1 MTKNISILL
10 PGSFFEEKSKE
21 KLTYLSNKKIGC
33 IYLFDHSINPADD
46 RKAVYQIKKA
56 LSQLQHNND
65 YEFGLGV
72 CVLNI
77 NRRKKDLLFSQFI
90 NPMMEIKDFRLGLG
104 TGDTRYEK
112 NNSRYSNDL
121 ELIITDLINQYSFSI
136 DERNLF
142 VGGTSKHKLDLVNK
156 YSIGINQWLGNS
168 QELISIH
175 KGNLATKPFIGRFS
189 QCLTIRSRSIDLP
202 KSFEKIFVLKDSNV
216 AKFYSDVDKILS

>member
-1 MTKNISILL
+1 M
-10 PGSFFEEKSKE
+10 
-21 KLTYLSNKKIGC
+21 
-33 IYLFDHSINPADD
+33 
-46 RKAVYQIKKA
+46 
-56 LSQLQHNND
+56 
-65 YEFGLGV
+65 
-72 CVLNI
+72 
-77 NRRKKDLLFSQFI
+77 
-90 NPMMEIKDFRLGLG
+90 
-104 TGDTRYEK
+104 
-112 NNSRYSNDL
+112 
-121 ELIITDLINQYSFSI
+121 IITDLINQYSFSI